1 MLVWYENNQKNRITY
16 NANYNYITIPAT
28 VLDETKAI
36 NKVIKVKLGID
47 REKKR
52 IIIKY
57 TDNNFRGFNLTKT
70 NNKRDITY
78 KLSTHSFPE
87 INKILQ
93 QGQYDVFVKENEIEI
108 DVSHCYKKSNKKE
121 NPHYED

>member
-16 NANYNYITIPAT
+16 NANYNYILIPAS
-28 VLDETKAI
+28 VLDETMAL

-70 NNKRDITY
+70 NNKRDISY
-78 KLSTHSFPE
+78 KLSTNAFPE

-93 QGQYDVFVKENEIEI
+93 QGQYDVFIKEDEIEI
-108 DVSHCYKKSNKKE
+108 DISHYYKKSNRKE
-121 NPHYED
+121 NTNHEN